1 MQTQWN
7 IKDKMA
13 LPIMIY
19 SRMICYTLS
28 CSWYY
33 TISYSQTST
42 QTHINVDHIHSII
55 QYVFDVM
62 S

>member
-1 MQTQWN
+1 MRDEFNKSNAMSIDWLV
-7 IKDKMA
+7 IFLVILVLKESK
-13 LPIMIY
+13 LVI
-19 SRMICYTLS
+19 SGLS
-28 CSWYY
+28 
-33 TISYSQTST
+33 QVST